1 MKKLLIITPHLSTG
15 GAPQVTANKI
25 KLLKDDFII
34 KVVEHD
40 FLAWSYVVQ
49 RNIIMGLVGVDN
61 FHTLGE
67 NKYEGLKRVID
78 DFQPDVVS
86 MEEIPEMFMNEQ
98 TSDFI
103 YQDNHSY
110 KIYESTHDS
119 SFNVKNKKYFPNKF
133 VFVSPYSA
141 FQYMDLGVPIEIIEY
156 PVDKKKQDY
165 KYQKRELLGL
175 DNNYKHIV
183 IVGLFTPRKNQKY
196 AFELAEHLYQYP
208 VKFHFLGNLAGNFE
222 FYWKPLLDAKESNE
236 RLNNCIIW
244 DERSDVEDF
253 LESSD
258 MFLFCSKGERSNKE
272 LNPIAIKE
280 AMEYDVP
287 KFMYNLDVYCNKYND
302 YDNVHYLT
310 GDLETDSRA
319 IIDTLNVEKEIDR
332 KKEEI
337 IIVGTY
343 PNLKERVKLTKE
355 CISRLRTL
363 GRKIMLVSHYPV
375 DFETQKLVDYYVYD
389 AHNPLTHHSFYT
401 RFYNYTNAYD
411 AELNINALK
420 NSNQSLTVL
429 TNLYNGFK
437 EAKNQGFQRA
447 FYLTFD
453 VLLDFND
460 IDAVNNSFDTITN
473 TNKAYL
479 ATLNTPFGK
488 GIQTNGM
495 TFEIDFFISTFHDVR
510 DSKEY
515 NDICTNINC
524 QNFLED
530 YFIKCLSNRHEKS
543 YTLINNEQETFL
555 LKSGLGTSSNSE
567 YYSILPID
575 KSENEFMFYFFSY
588 NLDERKV
595 NITMLED
602 GIEFFN
608 TRFQV
613 NKCRE
618 YKKDFKFNGKPID
631 FILDF
636 YDGDDLYKTEKYNIN
651 KANIYKFKE
660 TGLFKWKN
668 QKPKIKVVHIQIT
681 LDDERQRQSRESISR
696 VAEYGWEYV
705 LHTNKPYSDLPP
717 KYNCIR
723 PNCVSLTL
731 FDEQRVQEVGT
742 ALTPPHYGCYEAF
755 KNALLSE
762 FTNDVDYLM
771 VCEGD
776 CIIEAPINDF
786 IENVEKSCQHILE
799 NNIGYISYG
808 DRLTLEHG
816 WLQSEVREEIPNQN
830 LIYITD
836 HIIGLQSIMFPSFA
850 SKYIKEQLRTHEWD
864 ASDMYFN
871 TIMQKSSYKM
881 AIVYDRMTTQADGFS
896 LIDNT
901 NKEFRKK

>member
-25 KLLKDDFII
+25 KLLKDNFII

-49 RNIIMGLVGVDN
+49 RNEIINLVGYDN
-61 FHTLGE
+61 FHTLSDNKRDSLINIIE
-67 NKYEGLKRVID
+67 N
-78 DFQPDVVS
+78 FHPDVIS

-98 TSDFI
+98 TAD
-103 YQDNHSY
+103 YVYRVYRTY

-119 SFNVKNKKYFPNKF
+119 SFNVKSKKYFPDKF
-133 VFVSPYSA
+133 IFVSPYSA
-141 FQYMDLGVPIEIIEY
+141 FQYMDLGVPIEVIEY
-156 PVDKKKQDY
+156 PVDNKNQDKKYENRAK
-165 KYQKRELLGL
+165 LGL
-175 DNNYKHIV
+175 DNAYKHIV

-196 AFELAEHLYQYP
+196 AFELAEKLHQYP

-222 FYWKPLLDAKESNE
+222 SYWKPLLDWKASNE
-236 RLNNCIIW
+236 KLNNCIIW
-244 DERSDVEDF
+244 DERSDVQDF
-253 LESSD
+253 LEASD
-258 MFLFCSKGERSNKE
+258 MFLFCSKGERNNKE

-280 AMEYDVP
+280 ALEYNIP

-302 YDNVHYLT
+302 YEDVHYLT
-310 GDLETDSRA
+310 GDLEVDSKA
-319 IIDTLNVEKEIDR
+319 IADTLNIEKEIDR

-337 IIVGTY
+337 VIVGTY

-355 CISRLRTL
+355 CITRLKSL

-375 DFETQKLVDYYVYD
+375 DFETQKMVDYYVYD

-401 RFYNYTNAYD
+401 RFYNYTHGYD

-437 EAKNQGFQRA
+437 EARNHGFKRA

-460 IDAVNNSFDTITN
+460 VDSVNVSFDSITD

-479 ATLNTPFGK
+479 ASLNTPFGK

-495 TFEIDFFISTFHDVR
+495 TFEIDFFIDTFDDVR
-510 DSKEY
+510 DPQEY
-515 NDICTNINC
+515 NEICTKINC

-530 YFIKCLSNRHEKS
+530 YFIKCLSKRYEKT
-543 YTLINNEQETFL
+543 YTLVHNEKETFL
-555 LKSGLGTSSNSE
+555 LNSGLGVSSNSE

-575 KSENEFMFYFFSY
+575 KKDNEFMFYFFSY

-595 NITMLED
+595 NITILED
-602 GIEFFN
+602 GVEFFN

-636 YDGDDLYKTEKYNIN
+636 YDGDDIYKTEKYQMTTH
-651 KANIYKFKE
+651 NIYKYKE

-668 QKPKIKVVHIQIT
+668 QKPKIKIVHIQIT
-681 LDDERQRQSRESISR
+681 LDDERQRQSRESLER
-696 VAEYGWEYV
+696 VKDFGWEYV
-705 LHTNKPYSDLPP
+705 LHTNIPYSDLPP
-717 KYNCIR
+717 KFNCIR
-723 PNCVSLTL
+723 PDCVSLTL
-731 FDEQRVQEVGT
+731 FDEQRIQEVGT

-755 KNALLSE
+755 KNAIMSE
-762 FTNDVDYLM
+762 FTNDIDFLM

-776 CIIEAPINDF
+776 CIIEVPIEEF
-786 IENVEKSCQHILE
+786 IQKVESSCHHITE
-799 NNIGYISYG
+799 NNIGYMSFG
-808 DRLTLEHG
+808 DKDTLEHG
-816 WLQSEVREEIPNQN
+816 WKQSEVREEIPNQD

-836 HIIGLQSIMFPSFA
+836 HIIGLQSIMFPSFT
-850 SKYIKEQLRTHEWD
+850 SQYLKDQLRTHRWD
-864 ASDMYFN
+864 AADMYFN
-871 TIMQKSSYKM
+871 IIMSKSPYKM
-881 AIVYDRMTTQADGFS
+881 GIVYDRLTTQADGFS

-901 NKEFRKK
+901 IKTFRKK